1 MYMRSATLLECQW
14 GKPMEFH
21 LDIRRQHWNTPYQ
34 LWEIRKNYNLEGQG
48 SGTRG
53 WNRSSVTK
61 SPSPAWGIQ
70 EEPEET
76 QGNSWV
82 EQTSSS
88 QKHLL
93 PVAGITNSQSTE
105 HQDLDWQGLIKD
117 LCTCMIS
124 WTALQASSLLAAMVT
139 SFLVGPRA
147 RTTRAGK
154 SVLWGKQ
161 SGGHTSLLHP
171 GNAGKSSL

>member
-1 MYMRSATLLECQW
+1 MYVRSASLLECQW
-14 GKPMEFH
+14 AKPMEFH
-21 LDIRRQHWNTPYQ
+21 LEIRRQHQNTPYQ
-34 LWEIRKNYNLEGQG
+34 AWETRKYYNLEGQG
-48 SGTRG
+48 SGTGG

-61 SPSPAWGIQ
+61 VPSPAWGTQ

-82 EQTSSS
+82 EWTSFS
-88 QKHLL
+88 QKYLP

-105 HQDLDWQGLIKD
+105 HPDSDWQGLIRD
-117 LCTCMIS
+117 LPTCIIS

-139 SFLVGPRA
+139 SFLAAGPRA

-154 SVLWGKQ
+154 SVL
-161 SGGHTSLLHP
+161 
-171 GNAGKSSL
+171 